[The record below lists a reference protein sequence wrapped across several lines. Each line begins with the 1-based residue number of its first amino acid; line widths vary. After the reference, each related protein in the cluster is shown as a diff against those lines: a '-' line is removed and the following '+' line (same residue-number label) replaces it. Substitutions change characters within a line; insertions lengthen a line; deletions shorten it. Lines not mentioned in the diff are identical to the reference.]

1 MRIIVNCADTLY
13 KRVFPNSRQVELLD
27 DIPAFELLGGWD
39 LCICGFLYVVIV
51 FFSRLVTS
59 DWNLQQKYPWKCPE
73 INPINS
79 QKSHE
84 IPMSFP
90 RFFLCEIRKFPVEVM
105 EVPIFDRIWEIRTR
119 TRRRLRQHRP
129 ESLWGQECHCPE
141 AQRWKERV
149 GTVGIWII
157 YWGYFFF
164 INLFGR
170 YISLLFIYLFGI

>member
-1 MRIIVNCADTLY
+1 MNCWTIFQHLSFLVVETS
-13 KRVFPNSRQVELLD
+13 VFV
-27 DIPAFELLGGWD
+27 AFCMLSL
-39 LCICGFLYVVIV
+39 V
-51 FFSRLVTS
+51 FCTRLVTS
-59 DWNLQQKYPWKCPE
+59 DWNQQQKSPWKSHE

-79 QKSHE
+79 LKSHE
-84 IPMSFP
+84 IPMNFP
-90 RFFLCEIRKFPVEVM
+90 RFSFFLKSENSPWKSWKS
-105 EVPIFDRIWEIRTR
+105 PIFDRIWEIRTR
-119 TRRRLRQHRP
+119 TARRRLRQHRP

-170 YISLLFIYLFGI
+170 DISLLFIYLFGI